1 MNVRGAAGVDIA
13 TTDHGGD
20 GPPLLLTHG
29 FGGDQTNL
37 APVVRRLTDSFRVV
51 TFDMRNHGAS
61 GDGPWPWTWEQV
73 IADYAAVRDA
83 YEMERPVVAGH
94 SLGGMCAEMF
104 AAAHPDTRA
113 VVNIDGHG
121 RGKPEQY
128 IGLDPADVADR
139 QQRLVAWQEQ
149 MTPPEPP
156 PRPSIEQVVA
166 LTPLL
171 DALDMFAVHDAVPC
185 PLLIFNAHGPEPIG
199 TLPDMGWVG
208 ELFAAYRTG
217 LGADLDALAARRPEV
232 EIAHVEATHYL
243 IFGEAQFVANR
254 IKDFVAR
261 LN

>member
-1 MNVRGAAGVDIA
+1 
-13 TTDHGGD
+13 
-20 GPPLLLTHG
+20 
-29 FGGDQTNL
+29 
-37 APVVRRLTDSFRVV
+37 
-51 TFDMRNHGAS
+51 
-61 GDGPWPWTWEQV
+61 V

-83 YEMERPVVAGH
+83 YGLDRPVVAGH
-94 SLGGMCAEMF
+94 SLGGMVAEMF

-128 IGLDPADVADR
+128 VGLAPDEVADR

-156 PRPSIEQVVA
+156 PRPSIEEVVA

-171 DALDMFAVHDAVPC
+171 DALDMFAIHEAVSC

-199 TLPDMGWVG
+199 TLPEMEWVA
-208 ELFAAYRTG
+208 ELMAAYRFG
-217 LGADLDALAARRPEV
+217 LGADLDALAARRPNVEV
-232 EIAHVEATHYL
+232 AHVEATHYL
-243 IFGEAQFVANR
+243 IFGEAQFVADT
-254 IKDFVAR
+254 IKEFVTR